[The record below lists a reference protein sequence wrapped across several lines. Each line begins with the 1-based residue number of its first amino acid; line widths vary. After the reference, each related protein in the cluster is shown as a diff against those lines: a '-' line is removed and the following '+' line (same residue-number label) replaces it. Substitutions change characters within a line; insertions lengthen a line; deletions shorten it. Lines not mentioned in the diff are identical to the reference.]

1 MQAVILAAGEGQ
13 RLSPFTVNKPKVM
26 IKVANK
32 PILEYVVESL
42 ASAGVRDI
50 VIVVGYRKSRVMDH
64 FGDGRKWDVKIQYAV
79 QERQLGTAHAL
90 KQAEDLVDEEFVVV
104 SGDNIID
111 SQTVKRLEGWSIA
124 YKVSEEYSKYGVI
137 ELQDGEVKRI
147 VEKPAEPLSNLI
159 NIGIYRFKKDVFNY
173 IGDRTDITDV
183 INRMI
188 EDGYRF
194 KAVKAERWLDIVY
207 PWDIV
212 RVNEMA
218 MNFEG
223 SIIAGKV
230 EKAEIAGSAVVGKN
244 TVIRYGAYVE
254 SSIVGERCEIGQ
266 NAVIKGFTSIGE
278 NVKIGAF
285 SYIENSVIGDNV
297 VIGPHSYIKDSVI
310 DSGSIIRARFT
321 ALSDEAEIVIGDEV
335 HRIKSGAFIGENCSI
350 GANVVVEAGTIIGNN
365 CKIQS
370 GNVVSGKLP
379 DSTVVM

>member
-13 RLSPFTVNKPKVM
+13 RLRPFTVNKPKVM

-50 VIVVGYRKSRVMDH
+50 VIVVGYRKSRVMDY
-64 FGDGRKWDVKIQYAV
+64 FGDGRRWNVRIRYAV
-79 QERQLGTAHAL
+79 QEKQLGTAHAL
-90 KQAEDLVDEEFVVV
+90 KQAEDLVGDEFVVV

-111 SQTVKRLEGWSIA
+111 PQTVKRLEDWSMA

-137 ELQDGEVKRI
+137 ELRDGEVRRI
-147 VEKPAEPLSNLI
+147 VEKPVEPVSNLI
-159 NIGIYRFKKDVFNY
+159 NIGIYRFRRNVFSY
-173 IGDRTDITDV
+173 IGDRTDIPDV

-194 KAVKAERWLDIVY
+194 KAVKAEKWLDVVY
-207 PWDIV
+207 PWDVV
-212 RVNEMA
+212 RINELA
-218 MNFEG
+218 MDFEG
-223 SIIAGKV
+223 LMVAGKV
-230 EKAEIAGSAVVGKN
+230 EKAEVTGN
-244 TVIRYGAYVE
+244 TVIGQNAVVKYGAYVE
-254 SSIVGERCEIGQ
+254 NSIVGERSEIGQ

-310 DSGSIIRARFT
+310 DSGSIIRAKFT
-321 ALSDEAEIVIGDEV
+321 ALSDEAEIVVGGEV

-350 GANVVVEAGTIIGNN
+350 GPNVVIEAGTIIGNN
-365 CKIQS
+365 CRIIA
-370 GNVVSGKLP
+370 GRVVSGRIP